1 MEVTPPADRPQFKVE
16 GVADIKHLNIR
27 KEGPEDEK
35 ILAVDLKMSIK
46 DVDRRLL
53 DYFDE
58 ALTAFLWRE
67 ETSGMV
73 VRNAFLEPVHYCN
86 SISSATV
93 TVDMTEFAGC
103 DVKKFAIE
111 PRDGGV
117 FTLYVSVS
125 IYPNAADLQDLS
137 KTVQDQARIRIEG
150 PLDLF
155 TEEAP
160 ASAPN
165 ASAQHPLD
173 GEPDPMQDQAYE
185 LIKKEGKASISL
197 VQRHLKIGYNRAARM
212 VEEMEKRGQV
222 SPVRPDGSR
231 TLLAGA

>member
-1 MEVTPPADRPQFKVE
+1 MNAPEKRPQFKVE
-16 GVADIKHLNIR
+16 GVADIKHMNIR

-35 ILAVDLKMSIK
+35 ILAVDLKMTIK
-46 DVDRRLL
+46 NVDRRLL
-53 DYFDE
+53 TYFDD

-73 VRNAFLEPVHYCN
+73 VRNVFLNPVEYCN
-86 SISSATV
+86 TITGATV
-93 TVDMTEFAGC
+93 TVDMTDFNGC
-103 DVKKFAIE
+103 DVKKFSIE

-117 FTLYVSVS
+117 FTLSLAIS

-155 TEEAP
+155 TEASPPAAP
-160 ASAPN
+160 GATVPA
-165 ASAQHPLD
+165 D
-173 GEPDPMQDQAYE
+173 GEQDPLQDQAHA
-185 LIKKEGKASISL
+185 IVIKEGKASISL
-197 VQRHLKIGYNRAARM
+197 VQRHLRIGYNRAARL

-222 SPVRPDGSR
+222 SPMQAHGSR
-231 TLLAGA
+231 TILAGA

>member
-1 MEVTPPADRPQFKVE
+1 MSDQEKRPQFLVE
-16 GVADIKHLNIR
+16 GVADIKHMNIR

-53 DYFDE
+53 SYFDD

-73 VRNAFLEPVHYCN
+73 VRNAFLGPVHYCN
-86 SISSATV
+86 TISGATV
-93 TVDMTEFAGC
+93 TVDMTQFSSC
-103 DVKKFAIE
+103 DVKKFSIE

-117 FTLYVSVS
+117 FTLSLAIS

-155 TEEAP
+155 TEASPPAAPTPDQGPKADEAD
-160 ASAPN
+160 
-165 ASAQHPLD
+165 PL
-173 GEPDPMQDQAYE
+173 QDQAYQ

-197 VQRHLKIGYNRAARM
+197 VQRHLRIGYNRAARLI
-212 VEEMEKRGQV
+212 EAMETAGQV
-222 SPVRPDGSR
+222 SPMQADGSR
-231 TLLAGA
+231 AIL

>member
-1 MEVTPPADRPQFKVE
+1 MTAPANRPQFKVE

-53 DYFDE
+53 AYFDE
-58 ALTAFLWRE
+58 ALTSFLWRE

-73 VRNAFLEPVHYCN
+73 VRNIFLEPVHYCN
-86 SISSATV
+86 SITSATV

-103 DVKKFAIE
+103 EVKKFSIE

-137 KTVQDQARIRIEG
+137 KTVQDTARIRIEG

-155 TEEAP
+155 TEAAP
-160 ASAPN
+160 ASA
-165 ASAQHPLD
+165 ASTQQPLE
-173 GEPDPMQDQAYE
+173 GEADPMYEQAVAIV
-185 LIKKEGKASISL
+185 LKEQKASISL
-197 VQRHLKIGYNRAARM
+197 VQRHLKIGYNRAARL
-212 VEEMEKRGQV
+212 VEEMETRGIV
-222 SPVRPDGSR
+222 SPVNGMGAR
-231 TLLAGA
+231 TMLAGA